1 MTMKVITPI
10 VITDANSIS
19 NIPDPDTSGDSNDPA
34 DWVSGSYV
42 VGDRATYET
51 TTGIHD
57 IYECVVAISGNKPPP
72 LWPVE
77 WVYVSRINAHRM
89 YDLSNT
95 TQTSYPLTIDV
106 TITPNTITNTIALFN
121 IQAQTVQVTVD
132 DPVAGVVYDETF
144 NIQSASIKSSWYYYL
159 FGGITY
165 KKDLIVSIPSYRAAS
180 IRVQINHTGIA
191 KCGSLIIGKSVAI
204 SDGIH
209 HGASIGIQ
217 DYSRKEKDQFG
228 EYNFVRRA
236 YAKRANFTMWIPN
249 SAVDSTQ
256 QLLADLSG
264 TPTLYIGA
272 DEFTSTAI
280 LGFYKDFDITIA
292 YADTSVCTLQL
303 EGLT

>member
-1 MTMKVITPI
+1 MTMKVVSPI
-10 VITDANSIS
+10 VIDDNNSTS
-19 NIPDPDTSGDSNDPA
+19 NVPDPDTGGTDPA
-34 DWVSGSYV
+34 DWAVGTYV

-57 IYECVVAISGNKPPP
+57 IYECVVGITGNKPPP
-72 LWPVE
+72 DYPVE
-77 WVYVSRINAHRM
+77 WVYVSRTNAHRM

-95 TQTSYPLTIDV
+95 TQTSYATTIDV
-106 TITPNTITNTIALFN
+106 TITPGTITNTVALFN
-121 IQAQTVQVTVD
+121 IQAQTVQITVD
-132 DPVAGVVYDETF
+132 DPVAGVVYDET
-144 NIQSASIKSSWYYYL
+144 IDAQSPPSQSNWYNYY
-159 FGGITY
+159 FDDITY
-165 KKDLIVSIPSYRAAS
+165 KKDLVVSIPSYRAAD
-180 IRVQINHTGIA
+180 IRVQINHTTIA
-191 KCGSLIIGKSVAI
+191 KCGSLILGKAI
-204 SDGIH
+204 VLSDGIH
-209 HGASIGIQ
+209 HGASVGIQ

-249 SAVDSTQ
+249 GSVDTTQ
-256 QLLADLSG
+256 QVLADLSG

>member
-19 NIPDPDTSGDSNDPA
+19 NIPDPDTSVDSNDPA
-34 DWVSGSYV
+34 DWAIGSYV

-77 WVYVSRINAHRM
+77 WVYVSRVNAHKM

-95 TQTSYPLTIDV
+95 SQTSYPLTIDV

-132 DPVAGVVYDETF
+132 DPVAGVVYDET
-144 NIQSASIKSSWYYYL
+144 IDVQSPPSQSNWYNY
-159 FGGITY
+159 FFDDITY
-165 KKDLIVSIPSYRAAS
+165 KRDLIVSIPSYRAAD
-180 IRVQINHTGIA
+180 IRVQINHSSIA
-191 KCGSLIIGKSVAI
+191 KCGSLILGKAI
-204 SDGIH
+204 VLSDGIH
-209 HGASIGIQ
+209 HGASVGIQ

-249 SAVDSTQ
+249 GSVDATQ
-256 QLLADLSG
+256 QVLADLSG